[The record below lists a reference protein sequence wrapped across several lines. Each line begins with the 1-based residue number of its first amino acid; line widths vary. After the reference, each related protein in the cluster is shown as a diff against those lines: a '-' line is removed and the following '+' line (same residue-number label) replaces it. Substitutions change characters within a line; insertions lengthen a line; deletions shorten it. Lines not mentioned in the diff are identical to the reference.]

1 MVLIYEYMLLY
12 RGDIVITYLLR
23 SVIFVNVQNI
33 FTYVTFQIVI
43 MKQKNSSLAILLL
56 WCISLHGLVSKQLSS
71 FIR

>member
-12 RGDIVITYLLR
+12 HGDIVITYLLR

-43 MKQKNSSLAILLL
+43 MKQKT
-56 WCISLHGLVSKQLSS
+56 LHLQFSYYGVLVYMV
-71 FIR
+71 